1 VTVAATRT
9 RIRSSNLD
17 ANYAATVPNRTASVL
32 LRQQLPADFAV
43 SVGYYFVGPMRWLS
57 GGDPLPASERFDLR
71 LAHTFIWGGH
81 RAELSA
87 IAQNLT
93 DRHYPDFFEYLI
105 AKRLAWL
112 QLRYE
117 Y

>member
-1 VTVAATRT
+1 
-9 RIRSSNLD
+9 
-17 ANYAATVPNRTASVL
+17 
-32 LRQQLPADFAV
+32 
-43 SVGYYFVGPMRWLS
+43 MRWLS

-71 LAHTFIWGGH
+71 LAHTFLWDGH